1 VAFPP
6 RTCEIQFDEKWA
18 FVGKKPKNCDPLD
31 PADDPKGDY
40 WDPGA
45 FDPLCGAP
53 HNGSMMMSDPLWIS
67 SEANRPG
74 LPSAAGYVARRSWTQ
89 LLRDQRLEC
98 FQRAD
103 LRELAASG
111 GRR

>member
-1 VAFPP
+1 
-6 RTCEIQFDEKWA
+6 
-18 FVGKKPKNCDPLD
+18 
-31 PADDPKGDY
+31 
-40 WDPGA
+40 
-45 FDPLCGAP
+45 
-53 HNGSMMMSDPLWIS
+53 MMMSDPLWIS

-74 LPSAAGYVARRSWTQ
+74 LPSAAGYVARRFWTQ

-111 GRR
+111 GRLQLVLLGQPGTEQWPELPEGIIIASAAEFRRNNL